1 MIKVIENDILPELE
15 ARVPTQAERTAA
27 YTKPFSASF
36 ISRFALFAIT
46 DLMKQGK
53 AMPFPV

>member
-1 MIKVIENDILPELE
+1 MQDIIIMSNREL
-15 ARVPTQAERTAA
+15 Q
-27 YTKPFSASF
+27 ASF

-46 DLMKQGK
+46 ALIKQEK

>member
-1 MIKVIENDILPELE
+1 MYFHYESSLKIVRMPELGPANHV
-15 ARVPTQAERTAA
+15 ARLVR
-27 YTKPFSASF
+27 YSASF

-46 DLMKQGK
+46 DLMKQEK